1 MVVYNVSFERRLLWD
16 LAKSSLTHAVGLN
29 SIIDRLK
36 DQIGIFKYHYSHPE
50 FLGSF
55 SLKNVM
61 PVIVPSLGYESLNVS
76 GGSDAGAVWERM
88 INSTGEM
95 QKNQMAAD
103 LKAYCTMDT
112 LAMVE
117 IHKALLEL

>member
-1 MVVYNVSFERRLLWD
+1 
-16 LAKSSLTHAVGLN
+16 
-29 SIIDRLK
+29 
-36 DQIGIFKYHYSHPE
+36 
-50 FLGSF
+50 
-55 SLKNVM
+55 
-61 PVIVPSLGYESLNVS
+61 
-76 GGSDAGAVWERM
+76 M